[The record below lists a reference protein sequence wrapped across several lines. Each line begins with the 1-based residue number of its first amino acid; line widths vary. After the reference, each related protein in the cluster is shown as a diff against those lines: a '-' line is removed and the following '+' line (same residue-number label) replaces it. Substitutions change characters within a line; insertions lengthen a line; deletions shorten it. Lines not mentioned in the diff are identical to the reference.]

1 MKEFSEDIKNLLA
14 ERFPGRNIYEMDLNE
29 LKEFKEEVV
38 DLRHEYALLEN
49 AYKVCANA
57 GYGSSANEH
66 FYFFLPKLA
75 SDITGECRNLTQTMW
90 HNLEEFFHETLW
102 NRKDI
107 QEQFGFELDETKHD
121 WYREQPISVY
131 SDTDSTFSK
140 CLLLINRNNK
150 NVQITIEDL
159 FNESLKENG
168 IKDTTNNGHEIVK
181 CNNDVLNWTKEKGLN
196 FVPIKWI
203 MRHKVSKPMFKITT
217 KSGKTITVTEDHSC
231 IVFRNGEQIAIKAK
245 DINKETDK
253 ILSVI
258 NENETK

>member
-1 MKEFSEDIKNLLA
+1 MKEFSEDIKKILA
-14 ERFPGRNIYEMDLNE
+14 ERFPGRNIYEMDLDE

-102 NRKDI
+102 ERKDI

-131 SDTDSTFSK
+131 SDTDSTSFDTILKTSNGE
-140 CLLLINRNNK
+140 C
-150 NVQITIEDL
+150 TIEDL

-168 IKDTTNNGHEIVK
+168 IEDITNNGHEIVK
-181 CNNDVLNWTKEKGLN
+181 CNDDVLNWTKEKRLN

-253 ILSVI
+253 ILSI
-258 NENETK
+258 EE

>member
-90 HNLEEFFHETLW
+90 HNLETFFHETLW
-102 NRKDI
+102 ERKGI

-121 WYREQPISVY
+121 WYREQPISIY
-131 SDTDSTFSK
+131 SDTDSTSFDTILKTSNGE
-140 CLLLINRNNK
+140 C
-150 NVQITIEDL
+150 TIENL
-159 FNESLKENG
+159 FNESLKQNG
-168 IKDTTNNGHEIVK
+168 IKDITNNGHEIVK
-181 CNNDVLNWTKEKGLN
+181 CNDDVLNWTKEKGLN

-203 MRHKVSKPMFKITT
+203 MRHKISKPMFKITT

-231 IVFRNGEQIAIKAK
+231 IVFRNGEQIAIKTK

-258 NENETK
+258 S